1 MLCLSSFEP
10 YSRWVPLSS
19 DCITGPFKEPVCG
32 EGLSSF
38 DVAWENSQKFA
49 TPPLI
54 SPRND
59 LATEISG
66 SVAIRLFSRASFGVM
81 SVVEIVQFNQI

>member
-19 DCITGPFKEPVCG
+19 NCITGPFKEPVCA

-38 DVAWENSQKFA
+38 DVA
-49 TPPLI
+49 
-54 SPRND
+54 
-59 LATEISG
+59 
-66 SVAIRLFSRASFGVM
+66 
-81 SVVEIVQFNQI
+81 

>member
-38 DVAWENSQKFA
+38 DVA
-49 TPPLI
+49 
-54 SPRND
+54 
-59 LATEISG
+59 
-66 SVAIRLFSRASFGVM
+66 
-81 SVVEIVQFNQI
+81 